1 MLTTCNI
8 SSYRLLPAHE
18 TIVGTFIANS
28 KCMNIGVS
36 LADMLLSGA
45 SSAGCKAKSC
55 GKKPFDFGVPAAGQ
69 PDSADNIPAAGRG
82 PQNFQETL
90 LRKAVQAHRRT
101 NSDGAE
107 ADNGDEFAVSQ
118 PTSKADSGV
127 LEAVLLSAIT
137 ASTPDGIVN
146 NAGIDSQPVIPE
158 NGHSAADAVF
168 SENSLPENNYADSGS
183 PVVSVVAPPQQ
194 TVDLTNKAGF
204 QPAMEAISVNG
215 SDEHFDG
222 YEPKHTIPSAE
233 MTKPNLSGMP
243 AEPLPDSASS
253 QKPVFQ
259 PTVTDLPSN
268 SDIPSPQ
275 QNITADQN
283 NQTVAVTGEQTAEI
297 PKPLSPV
304 LDEPQQQQDMQLGAQ
319 QPASTTTNPDESA
332 IAAVTAQ
339 INKQL
344 RSEQPSVEQP
354 ELQTAG
360 EEKHLNKLSHHR
372 LVNTATQQTET
383 ATVEKTQTNDGNQQE
398 LVLLKANDTARLG
411 GLANK
416 SNIGGQSGLQ
426 TESNIGIEQALS
438 VDAGNN
444 SPQDALHVSDLHP
457 KMTDTAGDA
466 ENITSQMHQSIA
478 GSIKDGS
485 SEITIHLNPPQLGRV
500 HIKFEQ
506 RDTGIVGVLNVERAE
521 TRAQIQQLLPAVIR
535 NLQDSGIQLRRL
547 DVNLSDNASQ
557 QSFDRDDSNAGGGDD
572 WSGHNGY
579 EQNAG
584 GGNEQFH
591 RWLTGTNSSG
601 TMEQHQH
608 ISVADGSINM
618 LV

>member
-1 MLTTCNI
+1 
-8 SSYRLLPAHE
+8 
-18 TIVGTFIANS
+18 
-28 KCMNIGVS
+28 MNIGVS
-36 LADMLLSGA
+36 LADMLISGT
-45 SSAGCKAKSC
+45 SVGCEAKGC
-55 GKKPFDFGVPAAGQ
+55 GKKPFGLGVLAAGR
-69 PDSADNIPAAGRG
+69 PDSADNVPAAGRS
-82 PQNFQETL
+82 PLDFQETL

-107 ADNGDEFAVSQ
+107 ADNGNEFAVSQ
-118 PTSKADSGV
+118 SASKADSGV
-127 LEAVLLSAIT
+127 LEAVLMSAIAAGT
-137 ASTPDGIVN
+137 ADGIVN

-275 QNITADQN
+275 HNITAEQN

-304 LDEPQQQQDMQLGAQ
+304 LDEPQQQQDMTLDSQ
-319 QPASTTTNPDESA
+319 QPAPTTTNPDELA
-332 IAAVTAQ
+332 IAAVTSQ

-344 RSEQPSVEQP
+344 RSEQPSVERP
-354 ELQTAG
+354 GLQTAG

-372 LVNTATQQTET
+372 PVNTTTQQTET

-398 LVLLKANDTARLG
+398 PVLLQELVLLKADDTARLG

-438 VDAGNN
+438 VDAGND
-444 SPQDALHVSDLHP
+444 SLQDTLRVFDLPP
-457 KMTDTAGDA
+457 KMTDNTGDA

-500 HIKFEQ
+500 HMKFEQ

-557 QSFDRDDSNAGGGDD
+557 QSFDRDDSNAGTGGE
-572 WSGHNGY
+572 WSERSGY

-584 GGNEQFH
+584 GGNEHFH
-591 RWLTGTNSSG
+591 QWLTGTNSSG